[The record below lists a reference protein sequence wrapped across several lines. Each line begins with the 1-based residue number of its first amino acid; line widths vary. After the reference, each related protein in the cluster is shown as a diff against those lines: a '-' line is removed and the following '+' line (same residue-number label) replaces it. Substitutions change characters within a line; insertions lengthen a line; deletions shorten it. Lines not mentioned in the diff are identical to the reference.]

1 VFDVMIIDDETDV
14 RERLASNIDW
24 SGLSLQLAAQ
34 AADLDT
40 ARELYLLHQPKIII
54 TDINMPMGSGLD
66 LAQELL
72 ELDSSLQCIVI
83 TGYGELSYAQRAL
96 HIGAIE
102 FLLKPVLPQTIN
114 ESLTKA
120 VTRLEK
126 LREQEAS
133 LENMRQLWEENLD
146 SVRDAYLG
154 NLLRLGEKNADAVKK
169 KLLDLQIDCPG
180 PYYSVALL
188 TLDQQPALEHYESVC
203 LLMEKQTG
211 AFLREA
217 GFRYYLF
224 FDSHFRLTCLV
235 SSRAKNMDNLFEAAL
250 LKLKNHLQFIND
262 SYSLCAGIGA
272 AVSSPD
278 LLKDSFAQA
287 KAALSFQADKGSVI
301 HYKNISAC
309 EHLSPI
315 GRHTVHDLRL
325 LFLQKKYSELETRLS
340 EHLEALESQEN
351 SVSQIRAFS
360 LKLLALLSGE
370 CSRQELPIDQIMSSV
385 DLLRIFSSPTC
396 QDIRDSTLA
405 ILRQM
410 NYLQSHHASNNIN
423 HLISL
428 AKDYMLEHL
437 RDADLCLNTVSEAIG
452 LSSSYFCD
460 LFHRTEHISFSNYLK
475 VLRINHAKTLLR
487 TTNLKIF
494 EIADTVGFCNAR
506 YFCYVFKKEVKKTP
520 TEYQLSF
527 KQ

>member
-1 VFDVMIIDDETDV
+1 MFDVMIIDDEEDV
-14 RERLASNIDW
+14 RERLVSNIDW
-24 SGLSLQLAAQ
+24 SRLSLRLCGQ
-34 AADLDT
+34 AADIDT
-40 ARELYLLHQPKIII
+40 ARELYMLYQPKIII
-54 TDINMPMGSGLD
+54 TDINIPMGSGLD

-72 ELDSSLQCIVI
+72 ELDSSLQCVVI
-83 TGYGELSYAQRAL
+83 TGYSELSYAQRAL

-102 FLLKPVLPQTIN
+102 FLLKPVLSQAIN
-114 ESLTKA
+114 ESLEKA
-120 VTRLEK
+120 VARLEK

-133 LENMRQLWEENLD
+133 LETLRQLWEENIA

-154 NLLRLGEKNADAVKK
+154 NLLRLGEKNVNAIKK

-188 TLDQQPALEHYESVC
+188 MLEQHPGLEHYESAC

-211 AFLREA
+211 LFLKEA
-217 GFRYYLF
+217 KLQYYLF

-235 SSRAKNMDNLFEAAL
+235 SSQSKNMDNLFEAAL
-250 LKLKNHLQFIND
+250 LKLKNHLQFING
-262 SYSLCAGIGA
+262 SFYLCAGIGGT
-272 AVSSPD
+272 VSSPD

-287 KAALSFQADKGSVI
+287 KAALSFQNDRDFVT

-309 EHLSPI
+309 EHIPAA
-315 GRHTVHDLRL
+315 GCHTADELRR
-325 LFLQKKYSELETRLS
+325 LFLQKNYGELEARLS
-340 EHLEALESQEN
+340 EHMEAMRSRKN
-351 SVSQIRAFS
+351 SISQIRAFS
-360 LKLLALLSGE
+360 LELLAVLSGE
-370 CSRQELPIDQIMSSV
+370 CSQQELPIDEIMSSV
-385 DLLRIFSSPTC
+385 ELLKIFSSPVYEEILDCTFK
-396 QDIRDSTLA
+396 L
-405 ILRQM
+405 LRQM
-410 NYLQSHHASNNIN
+410 VFLQSHHSSNNSN

-437 RDADLCLNTVSEAIG
+437 QDADLCLDSVSEAIG

-460 LFHRTEHISFSNYLK
+460 LFHKTENISFSNYLK
-475 VLRINHAKTLLR
+475 ALRINHTKTLLR

-494 EIADTVGFCNAR
+494 EVANAAGFCNAK